1 MSLSKVNR
9 DVIICRLLRDENFI
23 PNYEAAAYDA
33 VQAGF
38 IEKRYFWMVA
48 LASLCVRDNEAE
60 LEEELRDKI
69 CRIFHKINREP
80 IQHTWRS
87 LQRSTSVFSV
97 LDTLKETLINSVTS
111 ACH

>member
-1 MSLSKVNR
+1 MSPLANSDCNFQ
-9 DVIICRLLRDENFI
+9 ICRLLRDENFI

-33 VQAGF
+33 IQAGF

-69 CRIFHKINREP
+69 CRIFHKINRDP
-80 IQHTWRS
+80 IQYTWKF
-87 LQRSTSVFSV
+87 LQNCHKKAII
-97 LDTLKETLINSVTS
+97 TLF
-111 ACH
+111 

>member
-1 MSLSKVNR
+1 MLFLRYQIGGFEALTPSRFANSASDLLPNF
-9 DVIICRLLRDENFI
+9 RLLRDENFI

-33 VQAGF
+33 IQAGF

-69 CRIFHKINREP
+69 CRIFHKINRDP
-80 IQHTWRS
+80 IQRT
-87 LQRSTSVFSV
+87 
-97 LDTLKETLINSVTS
+97 
-111 ACH
+111 